1 MLWELKWKIEL
12 VLKIIGRAF
21 VEPNNRTAREAGWV
35 GEKNFQK
42 YIGRDWVGLSPIPS
56 QCTSLRL
63 MAVLKTGSLLKIG
76 HLLLLVISSA
86 ASLSSTAF
94 HPLTY
99 KKLLA
104 QGSLTV

>member
-42 YIGRDWVGLSPIPS
+42 YIGRD
-56 QCTSLRL
+56 
-63 MAVLKTGSLLKIG
+63 
-76 HLLLLVISSA
+76 
-86 ASLSSTAF
+86 
-94 HPLTY
+94 
-99 KKLLA
+99 
-104 QGSLTV
+104 